1 MDKKVLILLAVLVVW
16 GFALR
21 VHDLS
26 YHSYWM
32 DESYSVLS
40 AKNIEEYGVPMF
52 DSGVKY
58 FGQMPYTAVLYT
70 ATRFGYSESIT
81 RFPSVI
87 FGTILIV
94 AIYFFSRRLLK
105 DSYVA
110 LIPATL
116 ITFSELFIAWS
127 RQARHYSLFVLLF
140 FTSLYMLDVFLSK
153 PTRKN
158 FICLL
163 FSTVLTMMT
172 HPYGMVLLIIC
183 FFSFAIHFRK
193 LKGIKLDRKSALLL
207 IPAAAYILFKIMK
220 GLQFLDMQIN
230 YLSSY
235 FRFFEQQYFAFFY
248 MSLLGIFLLRKNRDI
263 YPLIAGGI
271 IAFFIH
277 SLLVPLQSY
286 RYLLYLT
293 PFLFIFAAPA
303 LAFIPKMFKDKRV
316 AGILM
321 VAILGYAM
329 SYNFIFQPTS
339 EIWLELDTPQ
349 PDIRAALHSINVTE
363 DDTIITVYTA
373 ATELYLRKPDY
384 WLAFDFSKKGQTGNW
399 LNEEGMDRYT
409 NTTPILGYI
418 QFKEAISSGHGYI
431 IIDEMSQ
438 TRIDDEIIADVQSM
452 DVVFSKDDGFWSKIW
467 VYEFKS

>member
-26 YHSYWM
+26 HHSYWM

-40 AKNIEEYGVPMF
+40 AKNMEEYGVPMF

-58 FGQMPYTAVLYT
+58 FGQMPYTAVLYG

-81 RFPSVI
+81 RFPSVL
-87 FGTILIV
+87 FGTLLIV
-94 AIYFFSRRLLK
+94 VIYFFSRRLLK
-105 DSYVA
+105 DSYMA

-153 PTRKN
+153 PTQKN
-158 FICLL
+158 LIYLF
-163 FSTVLTMMT
+163 FSTILAMMT
-172 HPYGMVLLIIC
+172 HPYGMVLLIIY
-183 FFSFAIHFRK
+183 FFSFVAHFRE
-193 LKGIKLDRKSALLL
+193 LASIKLDWKSALLL
-207 IPAAAYILFKIMK
+207 IPLVAYILFKIK
-220 GLQFLDMQIN
+220 NGLLFFDMQIN

-235 FRFFEQQYFAFFY
+235 FHFFEQQYFAFLY
-248 MSLLGIFLLRKNRDI
+248 LSILGICLLRKNRNI

-271 IAFFIH
+271 IAFFMH
-277 SLLVPLQSY
+277 SLLVPLHAD
-286 RYLLYLT
+286 RYMLYLT

-303 LAFIPKMFKDKRV
+303 LAFIPKMCKDRRV

-321 VAILGYAM
+321 IAILGYSM

-339 EIWLELDTPQ
+339 TVWLEMDAPQ
-349 PDIRAALHSINVTE
+349 PDIRAALHSIDVTE

-373 ATELYLRKPDY
+373 LTELYLQKPDY
-384 WLAFDFSKKGQTGNW
+384 WLAFDTQIQPRSLTTCSSK
-399 LNEEGMDRYT
+399 R
-409 NTTPILGYI
+409 
-418 QFKEAISSGHGYI
+418 
-431 IIDEMSQ
+431 
-438 TRIDDEIIADVQSM
+438 
-452 DVVFSKDDGFWSKIW
+452 
-467 VYEFKS
+467 